1 MRRAPPLPQFTRPYI
16 LHSINPSRS
25 RPTLLAS
32 LTPPLPAF
40 HTRLSTSPPVLPA
53 VRASLSH
60 TRAVLRPRSKL
71 FGSKPSQ
78 APVVKGAPRK
88 TKRI

>member
-1 MRRAPPLPQFTRPYI
+1 MPPYPPPYRALHTRP
-16 LHSINPSRS
+16 
-25 RPTLLAS
+25 
-32 LTPPLPAF
+32 
-40 HTRLSTSPPVLPA
+40 STSPSVLPA
-53 VRASLSH
+53 VPAFLSQ

>member
-1 MRRAPPLPQFTRPYI
+1 M
-16 LHSINPSRS
+16 
-25 RPTLLAS
+25 
-32 LTPPLPAF
+32 
-40 HTRLSTSPPVLPA
+40 LPA
-53 VRASLSH
+53 VRTFLSQ

>member
-1 MRRAPPLPQFTRPYI
+1 MIYRAASGPGSTSAPNPPPRP
-16 LHSINPSRS
+16 N
-25 RPTLLAS
+25 
-32 LTPPLPAF
+32 PAF
-40 HTRLSTSPPVLPA
+40 HTRPSTSPSVPPA
-53 VRASLSH
+53 VRAFLSQ
-60 TRAVLRPRSKL
+60 TRAVLRPRSKM